1 MQNVMSFDDAI
12 KAASDKNC
20 SLLLGNG
27 FSAHYFS
34 YRSLLD
40 KADLKPADPVRMLFE
55 RLRTVDFE
63 RVVKALEGASNV
75 ETAYGNEDHAK
86 QLLKDADR
94 LREALV
100 HAIRG
105 THPAHRE
112 EIEDV
117 VPSCVSFLSFFN
129 EVFTLN
135 YDLLLNWVCLSDE
148 ARLTDGFGLG
158 EKHNGFQGPFK
169 KDAYCRVYNLHG
181 GLHLFRNASDVV
193 KRIAGANGVID
204 AIAQTI
210 TAGRRFPL
218 YVAEGTSPAKMERI
232 KANNYLSHCY
242 EKLGTSTGTFF
253 VFGHSA
259 DSNDAHIYYA
269 LFRSKITHL
278 YFCVYQ
284 PTGEKL
290 KRMSGELARYK
301 ERAGSNIDYT
311 FVDSESA
318 HVWDRAKLEKVRP
331 AAELQ
336 RRK

>member
-1 MQNVMSFDDAI
+1 MPKVISFDDAL
-12 KAASDKNC
+12 KAAGSKNC

-27 FSAHYFS
+27 FSARYFS

-40 KADLKPADPVRMLFE
+40 RADLKPADPVRVLFD
-55 RLRTVDFE
+55 RLKTVDFE
-63 RVVKALEGASNV
+63 RVVKALEGASLV
-75 ETAYGNEDHAK
+75 ETAYGNNEHAE

-112 EIEDV
+112 ELEDV
-117 VPSCVSFLSFFN
+117 IPSCVAFLSSFE

-135 YDLLLNWVCLSDE
+135 YDLLLNWVSLSDE
-148 ARLTDGFGLG
+148 AHLTDGFGLG
-158 EKHNGFQGPFK
+158 EKRNGFQGPFK
-169 KDAYCRVYNLHG
+169 KNAYCRVYNLHG
-181 GLHLFRNASDVV
+181 GLHLFRNGSDIE

-210 TAGRRFPL
+210 TAGKRFPL

-242 EKLGTSTGTFF
+242 EKLGASTGSFF

-259 DSNDAHIYYA
+259 DSNDAHIYNA
-269 LFRSKITHL
+269 LFQSKITHL

-284 PTGEKL
+284 PTEEKL
-290 KRMSGELARYK
+290 KTTSGELARYR
-301 ERAGSNIDYT
+301 ERAGSKIDYA

-318 HVWDRAKLEKVRP
+318 HVWDHDVVQEKKH
-331 AAELQ
+331 AGAEL
-336 RRK
+336 